1 MLAFLMG
8 ALIFVILI
16 AVLIKNK
23 RTQALINTEE
33 YQNSL
38 REIEQFF
45 IYLQKIKNNYLNY
58 SLKIEIKDRYSELL
72 VFFIQNKYIKIN
84 SKEVNDFIGI
94 MNNLDSFVKEFNKNY
109 IQKELTENEILFDN
123 IDEKKLSQKKYF

>member
-94 MNNLDSFVKEFNKNY
+94 MNNLDSFVKEFN
-109 IQKELTENEILFDN
+109 
-123 IDEKKLSQKKYF
+123 